1 MIMKEGTLMHS
12 HFETLDHRNLTPK
25 YPMAMSG
32 IGAGHTTNLGRVEH
46 FFLFFENNFEN
57 VENSN
62 GTYRQNL

>member
-46 FFLFFENNFEN
+46 FSVFLNF
-57 VENSN
+57 
-62 GTYRQNL
+62 YYNL